1 MHSSNSSVTKKA
13 FKTTAICHSN
23 SQRWARAHSTGWQQL
38 HNTTQIRSVTICIYK
53 RLLILQQLLSPA
65 RYHRSISGL
74 TSIHTIPD
82 SIQIVKYR
90 SICIDQY
97 VWISIYR
104 SVYIDWYRQYVY
116 TYMYSIIVQYVQIVK
131 CRSVCIDRY
140 VQIGIYRSICVD
152 RLVQIFMYRSVCI
165 DRYVQIDM
173 YRSTCMNE
181 YVQISM

>member
-116 TYMYSIIVQYVQIVK
+116 TYMYSIIVQYVQIDMY
-131 CRSVCIDRY
+131 RSLSADQY
-140 VQIGIYRSICVD
+140 VQIGMYRLVYIDQYVQIDLCRSLCIDQYVQIVMYRSICTD
-152 RLVQIFMYRSVCI
+152 RHA
-165 DRYVQIDM
+165 
-173 YRSTCMNE
+173 
-181 YVQISM
+181 